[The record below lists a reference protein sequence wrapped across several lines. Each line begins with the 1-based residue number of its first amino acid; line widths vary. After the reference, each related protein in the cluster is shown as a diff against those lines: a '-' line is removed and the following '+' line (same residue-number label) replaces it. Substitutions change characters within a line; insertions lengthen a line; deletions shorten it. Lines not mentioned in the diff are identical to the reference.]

1 MATSGPI
8 TYLVMADQF
17 PSVAV
22 HEAPAPEYR
31 MPGPPTGITRE
42 RACWVVTSA
51 WWRCAVLT
59 GQPRLRRA
67 LPVSRWR
74 ASLAVR
80 PACPVNEPRAGEC
93 EARRVVMSNVCQSAG
108 FL

>member
-31 MPGPPTGITRE
+31 MPGPPTGITRGASMLGSYIGLVAVCGAH
-42 RACWVVTSA
+42 RSA
-51 WWRCAVLT
+51 A
-59 GQPRLRRA
+59 A
-67 LPVSRWR
+67 
-74 ASLAVR
+74 
-80 PACPVNEPRAGEC
+80 
-93 EARRVVMSNVCQSAG
+93 
-108 FL
+108 